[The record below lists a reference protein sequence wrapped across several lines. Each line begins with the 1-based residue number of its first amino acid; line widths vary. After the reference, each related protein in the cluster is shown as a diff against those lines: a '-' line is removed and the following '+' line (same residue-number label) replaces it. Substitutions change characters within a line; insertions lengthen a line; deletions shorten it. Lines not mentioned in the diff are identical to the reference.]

1 MTVQAP
7 SDSRRAWLLP
17 ALVIGT
23 VVTVVAATVGLA
35 WQLNRDTLPAA
46 PPTFRAPPPIIPV
59 TVYEVKEAN
68 ASELVLASADGT
80 DIRVSRPSSIDV
92 VVQGGSPKVGDWV
105 NVIGIV
111 DEVRNFSIR
120 AILVL
125 PEHGAAGADGV
136 ARTPSG
142 FSGLE
147 TRRDPAE
154 RVVIGGKVVRVVDGK
169 ATLLGPSG
177 EVALT
182 VREDAQMFRVQK
194 GDPASIRAGDRLAST
209 EAAAAG
215 AALSAALIS
224 VQ

>member
-1 MTVQAP
+1 M
-7 SDSRRAWLLP
+7 
-17 ALVIGT
+17 
-23 VVTVVAATVGLA
+23 AATVGLA
-35 WQLNRDTLPAA
+35 WQLNRDTLPAP
-46 PPTFRAPPPIIPV
+46 PPTFRAPAHTMPV
-59 TVYEVKEAN
+59 SVYEVKEAD
-68 ASELVLASADGT
+68 ASGLVLASADGT
-80 DIRVSRPSSIDV
+80 DIRVSRPSSIEIV
-92 VVQGGSPKVGDWV
+92 IHGGSLKVGDWV

-154 RVVIGGKVVRVVDGK
+154 RIVIGGKVVRIVDEK
-169 ATLLGPSG
+169 ASLLGPSG
-177 EVALT
+177 EVTLT
-182 VREDAQMFRVQK
+182 LRQDVQLFRVEQ
-194 GDPASIRAGDRLAST
+194 GDSASIRAGDRLAST
-209 EAAAAG
+209 QAAAAG
-215 AALSAALIS
+215 TALSAALIS